1 MSSLDQAQAV
11 TLRGLVLLVG
21 DLANLVVDSIGP
33 HGKAV
38 MINVHSPKQIVV
50 TKNGLDILEA
60 IRGRQH
66 PLADKILDMIG
77 SHISRFGDGTK
88 RILVMLNHFLR
99 ALEKE
104 QPLQPGSDLEVKWR
118 IEILAQIRR
127 FRHCTFSQVLNNLRD
142 HPQVVKKILSWND
155 LEDIL
160 CHIVKGFMSTRFPPA
175 SANILSNLLFE
186 NFMKPYLETV
196 LESSSEQQQEDP
208 MECIK
213 NCMIEMSRQ
222 ISKKVMLGINQPVT
236 NSMVLPSGFYL
247 SQNQTTN
254 ANNTSSNRNSRF
266 IIWLARLDDIGDN
279 NDDDNTS
286 NVVIKDGTLSEYSGW
301 KFLKWKSET
310 FRKFVLKLKSFRVN
324 LIIKVNGLKDHEK
337 SICQELEM
345 AVIEYVDHE
354 EAEDLASEADILAL
368 NGSVYDNL
376 QVVDEKFIG
385 TTTKPLIELRL
396 GRHFYTQL
404 ILPEKSF
411 LRFPYVFICGMTQSS
426 AEQYCKA
433 MAQCLRLLAS
443 TSLTRSSKCM
453 AAIPETESH
462 PGGAAGVIEI
472 TSLFAPDEDNN
483 MRQSMANLDCFE
495 HGLIK
500 ALNIQLTSSTE
511 AVKELDVILA
521 LRKTLEALVSSGVA
535 TTSKYVTSCSRKC
548 LAAPYPLDSAIEQ
561 INTMLDITEML
572 LSIERI
578 CSVKRRIKDVI
589 TKDCDSDTL

>member
-1 MSSLDQAQAV
+1 MSSLDQTQGV

-66 PLADKILDMIG
+66 PLADKILDMIA

-104 QPLQPGSDLEVKWR
+104 QPLQPGGGLEVKWI

-142 HPQVVKKILSWND
+142 HPQIVKKILSWYD

-186 NFMKPYLETV
+186 NFMKPYLEAV
-196 LESSSEQQQEDP
+196 LESSSEQQQHEYP
-208 MECIK
+208 MESIK

-236 NSMVLPSGFYL
+236 NSMVLPTGFYL
-247 SQNQTTN
+247 SQNQKTN
-254 ANNTSSNRNSRF
+254 ANTSSNRNSRF
-266 IIWLARLDDIGDN
+266 IIWLARLDDLGDN
-279 NDDDNTS
+279 NDDDNIS

-310 FRKFVLKLKSFRVN
+310 FRKFVLRLKSFRVN

-337 SICQELEM
+337 SICQELDM
-345 AVIEYVDHE
+345 AVIEYVDRE
-354 EAEDLASEADILAL
+354 EAEDLASEADILVL

-385 TTTKPLIELRL
+385 TTTKPLTEIRL

-404 ILPEKSF
+404 TLPEKSVP
-411 LRFPYVFICGMTQSS
+411 RFPHFFICGMTQSS
-426 AEQYCKA
+426 AEQYFKA
-433 MAQCLRLLAS
+433 MAQCMKLLAS
-443 TSLTRSSKCM
+443 AFLTRSSKWM
-453 AAIPETESH
+453 AAIPETESDSESA
-462 PGGAAGVIEI
+462 GGIEI
-472 TSLFAPDEDNN
+472 ISLFAPDKPKNL
-483 MRQSMANLDCFE
+483 RQSTANLDCFE

-511 AVKELDVILA
+511 AVKDLDVILA
-521 LRKTLEALVSSGVA
+521 LRKTLEALVSSDVA
-535 TTSKYVTSCSRKC
+535 TTSKYETSCSRKC
-548 LAAPYPLDSAIEQ
+548 PAAPYPLDSAIEQ

-578 CSVKRRIKDVI
+578 CSVKKRIKDVI
-589 TKDCDSDTL
+589 TKECDSDTL

>member
-1 MSSLDQAQAV
+1 MSSLDQTQAV

-66 PLADKILDMIG
+66 PLADKILDMIA

-88 RILVMLNHFLR
+88 RILFMLNHFLR

-118 IEILAQIRR
+118 IEILAQVRR

-142 HPQVVKKILSWND
+142 HPQVVKKILLWND

-186 NFMKPYLETV
+186 NFMKPYLEAV

-247 SQNQTTN
+247 SQNQT
-254 ANNTSSNRNSRF
+254 AIADNTSSNRNSRF
-266 IIWLARLDDIGDN
+266 IIWLARLDDLGDN
-279 NDDDNTS
+279 NDDDNIS
-286 NVVIKDGTLSEYSGW
+286 NVVIKDGTLSEFSGW

-310 FRKFVLKLKSFRVN
+310 FRKFVLRLKSFRVN

-337 SICQELEM
+337 SICQELDM
-345 AVIEYVDHE
+345 AVIEYVDRE
-354 EAEDLASEADILAL
+354 EAEDLASEADILVL

-385 TTTKPLIELRL
+385 TTTKPVIEIRL

-404 ILPEKSF
+404 TLPEKSVP
-411 LRFPYVFICGMTQSS
+411 RCPHVFICGMTQSS
-426 AEQYCKA
+426 AEQYSKA
-433 MAQCLRLLAS
+433 MAQCMRLLAS

-453 AAIPETESH
+453 AAIPETEFD
-462 PGGAAGVIEI
+462 PGCAGAIEI
-472 TSLFAPDEDNN
+472 ISLFAPDKPNN
-483 MRQSMANLDCFE
+483 MRQSTANLDCFE

-511 AVKELDVILA
+511 AVKDLDVILA
-521 LRKTLEALVSSGVA
+521 LRKTLEALVSSDVA
-535 TTSKYVTSCSRKC
+535 TTSKYETSCSRKC
-548 LAAPYPLDSAIEQ
+548 PAAPYPLDSAIEQ

-578 CSVKRRIKDVI
+578 CSVKRRIQDVI
-589 TKDCDSDTL
+589 TKDCDRDTF